1 MEFVAIRY
9 YVQLNHWRQN
19 HSQIQLMFCNHF
31 LVRGSEIYDGMASMK
46 GIISQQEAAKIYEE

>member
-1 MEFVAIRY
+1 MEFVAICY

-19 HSQIQLMFCNHF
+19 HSQIQLMFF
-31 LVRGSEIYDGMASMK
+31 VRGSEIYDGMASIR